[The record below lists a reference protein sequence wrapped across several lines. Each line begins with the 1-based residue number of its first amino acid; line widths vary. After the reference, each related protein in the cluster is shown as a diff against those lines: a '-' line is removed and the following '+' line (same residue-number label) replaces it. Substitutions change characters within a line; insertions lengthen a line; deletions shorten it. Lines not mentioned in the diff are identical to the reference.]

1 MSRGA
6 RLNVGMLDDNKE
18 WVQKFSR
25 SQYDY
30 RATALDGSPWHLP
43 FSHRSVIQNI
53 SRNPCANVSFR
64 FLREIFVRFS
74 LIPKA
79 LKISNSRYNNYLEY
93 HRTQIEHDT
102 KPIYQPFP
110 FICIRIAISLL
121 NNEYKKFP
129 RANNKFFFRYTL
141 YRTRCVP
148 HEARI
153 NR

>member
-43 FSHRSVIQNI
+43 FSHQSVIQNI

-64 FLREIFVRFS
+64 FLCKIFVRFS
-74 LIPKA
+74 LIENFENIK
-79 LKISNSRYNNYLEY
+79 
-93 HRTQIEHDT
+93 
-102 KPIYQPFP
+102 
-110 FICIRIAISLL
+110 
-121 NNEYKKFP
+121 
-129 RANNKFFFRYTL
+129 
-141 YRTRCVP
+141 
-148 HEARI
+148 
-153 NR
+153 